1 MSNVFCPLP
10 WNHLFVRA
18 NQDVF
23 PCCETNLVSTKF
35 DESIEKTAN
44 HPVFNKFRLDILN
57 GSKLPPECRSCEIKE
72 LAGKQS
78 LRLVS
83 LKHHSTMNKE
93 KAQAITQPD
102 GSVRNFKLERLD
114 IRSSNLCNYKCRFCG
129 IISSNS
135 WLNDHKLLGYEVEK
149 SYDKK
154 TGIAEFELPWED
166 LKQHLPYVKEVKLAG
181 GEPVMMP
188 GTYQL
193 LEELISIGN
202 TDAKI
207 VLITNASMANYGNK
221 NIIELIKKFKRSVI
235 MLSVDGIGHAHEW
248 LRSGKSD
255 WLKVKQV
262 IKDYTSF
269 ANYDSVHFHVGVSW
283 MNMWHLE
290 KFVREYP
297 NHKFIFNPVTDPAI
311 YSIARFPKEQV
322 NLAAE
327 HYKKLYGKEGRYTWF
342 LLYTLLHNMAKK
354 DEGEFDRKEFV
365 RVTNLLDNSRKQDF
379 RKAFPEHAKVL
390 LHG

>member
-57 GSKLPPECRSCEIKE
+57 GSKLPPECHSCELKE

-78 LRLVS
+78 LRLSS
-83 LKHHSTMNKE
+83 LQKHHTMNIE
-93 KAQAITQPD
+93 KAKAITKPD
-102 GSVRNFKLERLD
+102 GSIRDFKLERLD

-135 WLNDHKLLGYEVEK
+135 WLNDHKLLGNEVKK
-149 SYDKK
+149 SYDEK
-154 TGIAEFELPWED
+154 TGITEFELPWED
-166 LKQHLPYVKEVKLAG
+166 LRKHLPYVKEVKLAG
-181 GEPVMMP
+181 GEPVMMS

-202 TDAKI
+202 TDAQI
-207 VLITNASMANYGNK
+207 TLLTNASMVNYGNK
-221 NIIELIKKFKRSVI
+221 NIINYLKKFKKSI
-235 MLSVDGIGHAHEW
+235 ILLSVDGIGHAHEW
-248 LRSGKSD
+248 LRSGKKD

-262 IKDYTSF
+262 IKDYTSL
-269 ANYDSVHFHVGVSW
+269 ANYDSVRFHTGVSW

-297 NHKFIFNPVTDPAI
+297 DHKFIFNPVAYPEI

-327 HYKKLYGKEGRYTWF
+327 HYKKLYSKEGRYTWF